1 MQGIQYTVVGT
12 FPPLYVIMKQRRN
25 SPTNGNHASLIVSI
39 MYIFRKSYIAVTPL
53 LTNFAEFKNVL

>member
-25 SPTNGNHASLIVSI
+25 SPTNGNHALIYPVFHKI
-39 MYIFRKSYIAVTPL
+39 MHVQLPQMYNKL
-53 LTNFAEFKNVL
+53 LTKNIL

>member
-25 SPTNGNHASLIVSI
+25 SPTNGNYA
-39 MYIFRKSYIAVTPL
+39 L
-53 LTNFAEFKNVL
+53 LTLILHTYCAKMYYNKYTL